1 VKPIEKVLR
10 VSAEQ
15 HGAASVA
22 QLRECG
28 MSSKAQKAAIARNQL
43 RLVERT
49 VVVVFGSPDTWFRR
63 LQIGLLALGPDAW
76 VSHESAA
83 TLLGLDRTQFE
94 PLHFTTRRANR
105 TTLRRGQVHTTDV
118 GGGLDVTTV
127 HGFRCASATRTI
139 LDLAYLGVPPERLGP
154 MIDSAV
160 RLGWSAIRVLEERLG
175 EIRVRGRRG
184 VRVLDGLMPD
194 SGGETPLER
203 KFLGL
208 LRRHGLPRP
217 VTQFR
222 AVGPK
227 GLIARVDFIYEPLK
241 IVIEVTGR
249 KGHASDAE
257 RQRDAQRRNELTD
270 REFLVYE
277 YTRGDVDGRAGWVA
291 STMRARLLKAGWV
304 GPDRDVG

>member
-1 VKPIEKVLR
+1 
-10 VSAEQ
+10 
-15 HGAASVA
+15 
-22 QLRECG
+22 
-28 MSSKAQKAAIARNQL
+28 
-43 RLVERT
+43 
-49 VVVVFGSPDTWFRR
+49 VVVFGSPDTWFRR

-83 TLLGLDRTQFE
+83 TLLGLDRTQFD
-94 PLHFTTRRANR
+94 PLHFTTLRANR

-118 GGGLDVTTV
+118 VGGLDVTTV

-139 LDLAYLGVPPERLGP
+139 LDLAYLGVPPERLG
-154 MIDSAV
+154 
-160 RLGWSAIRVLEERLG
+160 

-184 VRVLDGLMPD
+184 VRLLDGLMPD

-227 GLIARVDFIYEPLK
+227 GVVARVDFIYEPLK

-257 RQRDAQRRNELTD
+257 RQWDAQRRNELTD